1 MSKKSFGLGKS
12 SLCRATAAAC
22 CTLAIAQQQQ
32 QCSRMPAAEIF
43 SRRRVPLVVADN
55 IAVFRG
61 GDTSSDDSKNS
72 TANTDNAATKEK
84 PFTRSTMTQEN
95 SKQTSTKQGESSKK
109 KHQHQKQESP
119 SPRSSTKKNPKQ
131 YVPDDYY
138 ELLGVSKTATLKQ
151 IQKAYRRKAVQYH
164 PDKTNGDRTMFDH
177 ISAAYDVL
185 SDEKKR
191 ATYDR
196 FGKRGVENPGGS
208 PFSNAG
214 AADIFSSFFGPGFSS
229 SSGSFRAQQQQMRNR
244 NVRYQLEVT
253 LEDLYKG
260 STRRVTISKLSS
272 SESKKELEIVIERG
286 MKDGQSIVLSGENDA
301 IPNAT
306 PGNIIFL
313 ITQARHAVFT
323 RKNNDLAM
331 VVTISLK
338 ESLCGKLNDNR
349 TFTHLDGRT
358 VVLQLTDNEDSTHS
372 SIIQNGEFRVLKG
385 EGMPVRGRSGL
396 FGDLYVQFRVQ
407 IPSSRSDNKHQQHA
421 RLTKG
426 EREMLG
432 NLLDLLTT
440 ESTVS
445 SSSFAERKRTMIRN
459 SLLKMSL
466 EYGVKKDELLSLPGD
481 DTSNQSTK
489 LRDRKKKATDFLQP
503 ASASD
508 FGKSYQQ
515 YDNEQVDQED
525 EEDEY
530 DRFMRSDPFQQF
542 RFFSPGRSRPF
553 DFNSNAQQCQQM

>member
-1 MSKKSFGLGKS
+1 
-12 SLCRATAAAC
+12 
-22 CTLAIAQQQQ
+22 
-32 QCSRMPAAEIF
+32 
-43 SRRRVPLVVADN
+43 
-55 IAVFRG
+55 
-61 GDTSSDDSKNS
+61 
-72 TANTDNAATKEK
+72 
-84 PFTRSTMTQEN
+84 
-95 SKQTSTKQGESSKK
+95 
-109 KHQHQKQESP
+109 
-119 SPRSSTKKNPKQ
+119 
-131 YVPDDYY
+131 VPDDYY

-196 FGKRGVENPGGS
+196 FGKRGVESPGAGAS

-229 SSGSFRAQQQQMRNR
+229 SSGSFRAQQQQAQMRNR
-244 NVRYQLEVT
+244 DVRYQLEVT
-253 LEDLYKG
+253 LEDLYRG
-260 STRRVTISKLSS
+260 STRRVTIAQQFS
-272 SESKKELEIVIERG
+272 SESKKEVEIVIERG

-331 VVTISLK
+331 AVTISLK
-338 ESLCGKLNDNR
+338 EALCGTLNDNR
-349 TFTHLDGRT
+349 TFRHLDGRT
-358 VVLQLTDNEDSTHS
+358 VVLQLNRNEDSPHS
-372 SIIQNGEFRVLKG
+372 SIIQNGDFRVLKG
-385 EGMPVRGRSGL
+385 EGMPVRGRTGL

-407 IPSSRSDNKHQQHA
+407 IPRSSSDNKHQQHA

-440 ESTVS
+440 ESTVLSSS
-445 SSSFAERKRTMIRN
+445 SSSFAERKRSMIRN
-459 SLLKMSL
+459 SLLKLSL
-466 EYGVKKDELLSLPGD
+466 EYGVKEDELLPLPED

-489 LRDRKKKATDFLQP
+489 LHDHKKKTTNYLQS

-530 DRFMRSDPFQQF
+530 DKFMRSDPFQQF

-553 DFNSNAQQCQQM
+553 DFNGNSQQCQQM